1 MDRRIFIKNSLYGSI
16 GILTAAPALFA
27 CSKKPEDDPT
37 NNAPVHPSITPQ
49 PGMDLYGSIIDLEGN
64 PVAGVTV
71 SDGYSC
77 VQTDANGVYQMKKN
91 ALAKVVFYSVPA
103 AYAVNGAS
111 KTSSAASFFTA
122 ITQGS
127 KRYNFNLE
135 KRTDVEND
143 FTLVCIGDPQVTS
156 DADIDRYK
164 NETLPDLKALLEAST
179 LPCYGLVLG
188 DTVGDKPNLL
198 SNMRNVTGS
207 LAMPYF
213 TVIGNHDKA
222 GGSASTP
229 RDANAYT
236 AVFGPTDYS
245 WNRGK
250 VHFVALDDVLFTNSS
265 NYSGGLEDYQIE
277 WLRQD
282 LQYVPKDR
290 MIIVY
295 YHIPIRHNMDFK
307 NRSAF
312 FALLKDY
319 SQVHFMVGHTHYN
332 ENFQITNPV
341 NIYEHIHGAA
351 CGAWWKSTLNCDGT
365 PNGYAVYT
373 VHGTQ
378 LTDWFYK
385 PTKYPKDFQMRLHW
399 GDTRFGGTYGYFSYN
414 RGYNII
420 ANVWNADAGW
430 TIEAFEDGVPAGALT
445 KLSTLID
452 AFAAG
457 YHVGILNRNP
467 GNYGATGSGNNKH
480 AYLHTLKNP
489 QARTI
494 EIRATD
500 PFGRTYSQTEI
511 ITDLRTA
518 ETY

>member
-1 MDRRIFIKNSLYGSI
+1 MDRRIFIKNSLYG
-16 GILTAAPALFA
+16 GFGLVTASLLS
-27 CSKKPEDDPT
+27 CSKDPD
-37 NNAPVHPSITPQ
+37 NNPVDPSLTHPAITPQ
-49 PGMDLYGSIIDLEGN
+49 PGMDLYGSLIDQHGK

-77 VQTDANGVYQMKKN
+77 VLTDENGIYQMKKN
-91 ALAKVVFYSVPA
+91 AQAKVVFYSTPA
-103 AYAVNGAS
+103 DCAVNETGKVS
-111 KTSSAASFFTA
+111 RAAAFFAA

-135 KRTDVEND
+135 RRTDVEND

-156 DADIDRYK
+156 DADINRYK
-164 NETLPDLKALLEAST
+164 AETLPDLKAFLEAST

-198 SNMRNVTGS
+198 LEMRNVTGS
-207 LAMPYF
+207 LSMPYF
-213 TVIGNHDKA
+213 TAIGNHDKA
-222 GGSASTP
+222 GGSAGTP
-229 RDANAYT
+229 RDTNAYT
-236 AVFGPTDYS
+236 AVFGPTNYS

-250 VHFVALDDVLFTNSS
+250 VHFIAIDDVVFTDNT

-282 LQYVPKDR
+282 LQHVPTNR
-290 MIIVY
+290 LIIVY
-295 YHIPIRHNMDFK
+295 YHIPIRHSSFN

-312 FALLKDY
+312 FELLKKFPH
-319 SQVHFMVGHTHYN
+319 VHFMAGHTHYN
-332 ENFQITNPV
+332 ENFQITNPM

-351 CGAWWKSTLNCDGT
+351 CGAWWKSTVNCDGT
-365 PNGYAVYT
+365 PNGYAVYS
-373 VHGTQ
+373 VRGTE
-378 LTDWFYK
+378 LADWYYK
-385 PTKYPKDFQMRLHW
+385 STRYNQNFQIRLHW
-399 GDTRFGGTYGYFSYN
+399 GDTQFGGSYGHFSYN

-420 ANVWNADAGW
+420 ANVWNADSEW
-430 TIEAFEDGVPAGALT
+430 RIEAFEDGVSAGTLT

-457 YHVGILNRNP
+457 YHVGVLNRIP
-467 GNYGATGSGNNKH
+467 GNYGATGSGQNKH
-480 AYLHTLKNP
+480 AYLHTLKNTN
-489 QARTI
+489 AKTI

-511 ITDLRTA
+511 ITNLTTA
-518 ETY
+518 EGY

>member
-1 MDRRIFIKNSLYGSI
+1 MDRRIFIKSSLCGSI
-16 GILTAAPALFA
+16 GILTTGMFS
-27 CSKKPEDDPT
+27 CTKKTSDDP
-37 NNAPVHPSITPQ
+37 AGQKPVHPSITPQ
-49 PGMDLYGSIIDLEGN
+49 PGMDLYGSIIDQHGS
-64 PVAGVTV
+64 PVSGVTV
-71 SDGYSC
+71 SDGYNC
-77 VQTDANGVYQMKKN
+77 VQTDENGIYQMKKN
-91 ALAKVVFYSVPA
+91 ALAKVVFFSTPA
-103 AYAVNGAS
+103 VYAVNVTGKVS
-111 KTSSAASFFTA
+111 RAASFFSA

-127 KRYNFNLE
+127 KRYNFDLE
-135 KRTDVEND
+135 KLPAVEDD
-143 FTLVCIGDPQVTS
+143 FMLVCIGDPQVTS
-156 DADIDRYK
+156 EAEIDRYK
-164 NETLPDLKALLEAST
+164 RETLTDLKASIEAST

-198 SNMRNVTGS
+198 LGMRNATGS
-207 LAMPYF
+207 LSMPYF
-213 TVIGNHDKA
+213 TTIGNHDKA

-236 AVFGPTDYS
+236 AVFGPTNYS

-250 VHFVALDDVLFTNSS
+250 VHFISLDNVIFSNNS
-265 NYSGGLEDYQIE
+265 NYTGGLEDYQIE

-307 NRSAF
+307 NRNAF

-319 SQVHFMVGHTHYN
+319 AHVHFMVGHTHYN
-332 ENFQITNPV
+332 ENFQITNPMNV
-341 NIYEHIHGAA
+341 YEHIHGAA
-351 CGAWWKSTLNCDGT
+351 CGAWWKSTVNCDGT
-365 PNGYAVYT
+365 PNGYAVYS
-373 VHGTQ
+373 VRGTE
-378 LTDWFYK
+378 LADWYYK
-385 PTKYPKDFQMRLHW
+385 PTKYSKDFQIRLHW
-399 GDTRFGGTYGYFSYN
+399 GDTSFGGPYGYFSYN

-430 TIEAFEDGVPAGALT
+430 TLEAFEDGAPAGALT
-445 KLSTLID
+445 KLPTLID

-457 YHVGILNRNP
+457 YHVGVLNRIP
-467 GNYGATGSGNNKH
+467 GNYGATGSGQNKH

-500 PFGRTYSQTEI
+500 SFGRIYSQTEI
-511 ITDLRTA
+511 ITNLTTA
-518 ETY
+518 ENY